1 MQGFKNRRY
10 EYEEKFVLGSGDS
23 HSDSCSDGGTDRTGN
38 YELHGL
44 RTVLNYELHTVQII
58 ASEKD
63 NISSISL
70 VIWRIFCT
78 TSLFSNV
85 SRRKRTRAAVGSCRN
100 CGATA
105 NELAS
110 SSIAVSSVITK

>member
-23 HSDSCSDGGTDRTGN
+23 HSDSRTDGGTDRTGN

-44 RTVLNYELHTVQII
+44 RPVLNYELHTVQII

-70 VIWRIFCT
+70 VIWRIFVLLHYFQMFLEESEHALLWVLAAT
-78 TSLFSNV
+78 VGQPPTNWPVLLSLFHQ
-85 SRRKRTRAAVGSCRN
+85 
-100 CGATA
+100 
-105 NELAS
+105 
-110 SSIAVSSVITK
+110 